1 MLCLFIKKGSKGDL
15 GNYRPVSLTSLV
27 VKVLEKLLKGHIEK
41 HLDENRILND
51 SQHGFRKGR
60 SCQTNLLEF
69 MEYITDCIDKGD
81 PVDIIYLDFSKAF
94 DKVPH
99 HRRLMYKLE
108 QCGIG
113 GVVHSWIKE
122 WFWNRKQS
130 VLLNGNKSS

>member
-1 MLCLFIKKGSKGDL
+1 MLFLFIKKSKGDL

-81 PVDIIYLDFSKAF
+81 AVDIIYLDFSKAF

-99 HRRLMYKLE
+99 RRLMYKLK
-108 QCGIG
+108 QCDT
-113 GVVHSWIKE
+113 
-122 WFWNRKQS
+122 
-130 VLLNGNKSS
+130 